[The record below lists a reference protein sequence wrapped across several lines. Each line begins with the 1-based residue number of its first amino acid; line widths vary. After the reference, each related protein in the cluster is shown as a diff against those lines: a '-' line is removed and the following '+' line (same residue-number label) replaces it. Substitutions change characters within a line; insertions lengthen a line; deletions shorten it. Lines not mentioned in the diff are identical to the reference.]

1 EEANT
6 MADSLKFT
14 GDHLWVRVEGR
25 RAQVGLS
32 EYAQDELGEV
42 IAVELPD
49 VGDPVEKG
57 ESFGE
62 IESVKTVSEL
72 IAPVSGTVSAVNA
85 ELEDHP
91 SLVNEDPYHEGWL
104 VELELSDKNE
114 IEDLMDPDEYEEFT
128 SEGAAPAEKIRP
140 PPARPADPD
149 AAFVARPRPPPR

>member
-1 EEANT
+1 

-14 GDHLWVRVEGR
+14 EDHLWIRVEGR

-49 VGDPVEKG
+49 VGDILEKG

-62 IESVKTVSEL
+62 IESVKTVSDL
-72 IAPVSGTVSAVNA
+72 IAPVSGTISAVNA

-114 IEDLMDPDEYEEFT
+114 IEDLMDADEYEEFAG
-128 SEGAAPAEKIRP
+128 E
-140 PPARPADPD
+140 
-149 AAFVARPRPPPR
+149 

>member
-1 EEANT
+1 

-62 IESVKTVSEL
+62 IESVKTVSDL

-128 SEGAAPAEKIRP
+128 SE
-140 PPARPADPD
+140 
-149 AAFVARPRPPPR
+149 

>member
-1 EEANT
+1 

-14 GDHLWVRVEGR
+14 EDHLWIRVEGR

-49 VGDPVEKG
+49 VGDILEKG
-57 ESFGE
+57 ESFGD
-62 IESVKTVSEL
+62 IESVKTVSDL
-72 IAPVSGTVSAVNA
+72 IAPVSGTISAVNA

-104 VELELSDKNE
+104 VELELSDRNE
-114 IEDLMDPDEYEEFT
+114 IEDLMDADEYEEFAG
-128 SEGAAPAEKIRP
+128 E
-140 PPARPADPD
+140 
-149 AAFVARPRPPPR
+149 

>member
-1 EEANT
+1 

-14 GDHLWVRVEGR
+14 EDHLWIRVEGR

-32 EYAQDELGEV
+32 EYAQDELGEG

-49 VGDPVEKG
+49 VGDILEKG

-62 IESVKTVSEL
+62 IESVKTVSDL
-72 IAPVSGTVSAVNA
+72 IAPVSGTISAVNA

-104 VELELSDKNE
+104 VELELSDRNE
-114 IEDLMDPDEYEEFT
+114 IEDLMDADEYEEFAG
-128 SEGAAPAEKIRP
+128 E
-140 PPARPADPD
+140 
-149 AAFVARPRPPPR
+149 

>member
-1 EEANT
+1 

-14 GDHLWVRVEGR
+14 EDHLWIRVEGR

-49 VGDPVEKG
+49 VGDILEKG

-62 IESVKTVSEL
+62 IESVKTVSDL
-72 IAPVSGTVSAVNA
+72 IAPVSGTISAVNA

-104 VELELSDKNE
+104 VELELSDRNE
-114 IEDLMDPDEYEEFT
+114 IEDLMDADEYEEFAG
-128 SEGAAPAEKIRP
+128 E
-140 PPARPADPD
+140 
-149 AAFVARPRPPPR
+149 

>member
-1 EEANT
+1 

-14 GDHLWVRVEGR
+14 EDHLWIRVEGR

-49 VGDPVEKG
+49 VGDILEKG

-62 IESVKTVSEL
+62 IESVKTVSDL
-72 IAPVSGTVSAVNA
+72 IAPVSGTISAVNA

-114 IEDLMDPDEYEEFT
+114 IEDLMDPDEYEEFAG
-128 SEGAAPAEKIRP
+128 E
-140 PPARPADPD
+140 
-149 AAFVARPRPPPR
+149 

>member
-1 EEANT
+1 

-14 GDHLWVRVEGR
+14 DDHLWVRVEGK
-25 RAQVGLS
+25 RAQIGLS

-49 VGDPVEKG
+49 IGDTLEKG

-62 IESVKTVSEL
+62 VESVKTVSEL
-72 IAPVSGTVSAVNA
+72 VAPVSGTISAVNA

-104 VELELSDKNE
+104 VEIELSDRDE
-114 IEDLMDPDEYEEFT
+114 IEDLMDPDEYEEFAG
-128 SEGAAPAEKIRP
+128 E
-140 PPARPADPD
+140 
-149 AAFVARPRPPPR
+149 

>member
-1 EEANT
+1 

-14 GDHLWVRVEGR
+14 EDHLWIRVEGR

-49 VGDPVEKG
+49 VGDILEKG

-62 IESVKTVSEL
+62 IESVKTVSDL

-114 IEDLMDPDEYEEFT
+114 IEDLMDPDEYEEFAG
-128 SEGAAPAEKIRP
+128 E
-140 PPARPADPD
+140 
-149 AAFVARPRPPPR
+149 

>member
-1 EEANT
+1 

-128 SEGAAPAEKIRP
+128 SE
-140 PPARPADPD
+140 
-149 AAFVARPRPPPR
+149 

>member
-1 EEANT
+1 

-14 GDHLWVRVEGR
+14 EDHLWIRVEGR

-49 VGDPVEKG
+49 VGDMLEKG

-62 IESVKTVSEL
+62 IESIKTVSDL

-114 IEDLMDPDEYEEFT
+114 IEDLMDPDEYEEFAG
-128 SEGAAPAEKIRP
+128 E
-140 PPARPADPD
+140 
-149 AAFVARPRPPPR
+149 